1 MNVVIIF
8 CRARP
13 LLVITYQGTLVS
25 LSIVHLPAP
34 LIPLRIYVWTRL
46 HLIHQCVMSPN
57 HNNAS
62 PRVSHVAPIVVII
75 DIACHL
81 ADYPLESLVA
91 VRLHSA
97 FAYHHGSFPFVYRL
111 SCGLGLPCLNRLAF
125 APA

>member
-1 MNVVIIF
+1 MF
-8 CRARP
+8 
-13 LLVITYQGTLVS
+13 
-25 LSIVHLPAP
+25 
-34 LIPLRIYVWTRL
+34 
-46 HLIHQCVMSPN
+46 
-57 HNNAS
+57 S

-75 DIACHL
+75 DLACHL